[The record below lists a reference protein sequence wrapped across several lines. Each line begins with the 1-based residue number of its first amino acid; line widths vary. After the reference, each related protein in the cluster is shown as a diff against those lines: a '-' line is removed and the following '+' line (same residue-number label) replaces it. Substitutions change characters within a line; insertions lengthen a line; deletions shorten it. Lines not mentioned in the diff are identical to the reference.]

1 MFFTN
6 INLLTIVGAILL
18 LAVLMIVNHLTS
30 NSKKLSV
37 LVYLIFPIV
46 MTLFVWP
53 RLAGGNVGGTWF
65 AWVKTYSA
73 LAGVLIFMGIR
84 YNKKLAHN
92 KLMLML
98 PAAILAINILE
109 AVVADLQT
117 ANKTGQVVAGLTYH
131 GGPWNIINAI
141 AGIILIFTI
150 TGTFGIKVANTPSKD
165 MVWADMG
172 WPWIIAYDLWN
183 ISYCYNCIANRSFYA
198 GVILILSCTF
208 SEFFIKRGI
217 WLQHRA
223 QTLALFAMFSLT
235 VDYSSYSLFQITST
249 HAATPK
255 MILAVLSLLANI
267 GVLLYEVI
275 VIKRSKRN
283 PLTDEIY
290 VETNFYQQNLEANN
304 LA

>member
-6 INLLTIVGAILL
+6 INLLTMVGAILL
-18 LAVLMIVNHLTS
+18 LAVLMIVNHLTA

-84 YNKKLAHN
+84 YNKKLAQN

-109 AVVADLQT
+109 A
-117 ANKTGQVVAGLTYH
+117 VVAGLTYH

-141 AGIILIFTI
+141 AGIILIITI
-150 TGTFGIKVANTPSKD
+150 TGTFGIKVANTSSKD

-235 VDYSSYSLFQITST
+235 VDYSSTSLFQITST